1 MSHFDSALGDFD
13 VDFDE
18 IIDNDFSDF
27 DIGEFDEAP
36 TPKKLTR
43 AMLCDIG
50 DDIPSPALIKAP
62 RTSKAKAQKATMAT
76 TAPATPV
83 ADIEENIEEIF
94 SASFDAAFETTTPA
108 PIAFRGSDD
117 ELLEMFFASTARGA
131 ARTQRMHTAA
141 VNAGQMQ
148 LFA

>member
-1 MSHFDSALGDFD
+1 MSHFDCSPGDFD

-18 IIDNDFSDF
+18 IIDNDFADF
-27 DIGEFDEAP
+27 DIGEFDEIP

-43 AMLCDIG
+43 AMLDDIG
-50 DDIPSPALIKAP
+50 DDIPAPAPIKTP
-62 RTSKAKAQKATMAT
+62 KAKAQKVTMAT

-83 ADIEENIEEIF
+83 ADIAEIF
-94 SASFDAAFETTTPA
+94 SASFDAVFETSIPA
-108 PIAFRGSDD
+108 PIAVSGSDD
-117 ELLEMFFASTARGA
+117 ELLEMFFASAARGA

>member
-13 VDFDE
+13 VDFDD

-27 DIGEFDEAP
+27 DIGEFDETP

-43 AMLCDIG
+43 AMLEDIG
-50 DDIPSPALIKAP
+50 DDIPAPALIKAP
-62 RTSKAKAQKATMAT
+62 RASKAKALKAT

-83 ADIEENIEEIF
+83 ADIAEIF
-94 SASFDAAFETTTPA
+94 SASFDAVFETSIPA
-108 PIAFRGSDD
+108 PIAVSGSDD
-117 ELLEMFFASTARGA
+117 ELMEMFFASVARGA
-131 ARTQRMHTAA
+131 ARTQRMHSAA

>member
-27 DIGEFDEAP
+27 DIGEFDEIP

-43 AMLCDIG
+43 AMLDDIG
-50 DDIPSPALIKAP
+50 DDIPAPALIKTP
-62 RTSKAKAQKATMAT
+62 KAKAQKVTMAT
-76 TAPATPV
+76 TARATPV
-83 ADIEENIEEIF
+83 APVADIAEIF
-94 SASFDAAFETTTPA
+94 SASFDAVFETSTPA
-108 PIAFRGSDD
+108 PIAVSGSDD
-117 ELLEMFFASTARGA
+117 ELLEMFFASAARGA